1 MNMVEIPIDGLE
13 VAQKIAE
20 AAAFMT
26 WLAPQF
32 GLPEEASLNRHAN
45 MLHGIAQS
53 IACKR
58 VNEVFAPPGRK
69 VCGASKNKSWKFP
82 APPTDA

>member
-1 MNMVEIPIDGLE
+1 MEKVEIPTDGFE

-20 AAAFMT
+20 AAAFMA

-32 GLPEEASLNRHAN
+32 GLPEEASLNRHAS
-45 MLHGIAQS
+45 MLHGISQS

-58 VNEVFAPPGRK
+58 VNEVFAPPGRR
-69 VCGASKNKSWKFP
+69 VCRAKEKTWTFP
-82 APPTDA
+82 AEPHT